1 MGRHKP
7 AALAGALALVSA
19 TVWAGVAFDWAW
31 LPPFGRWLDDFVKS
45 SGFGALA
52 ALTAAVIAYRGVLRR
67 IGVDRQM
74 DVERRADAGESAERA
89 RHWQMLLWVYDNI
102 DTADPDRMFLVCQAL
117 AREVRTDLE
126 KTMLAAIIE
135 ERLDDDREVSA

>member
-1 MGRHKP
+1 MGRHKALLVACA
-7 AALAGALALVSA
+7 AALVGAA
-19 TVWAGVAFDWAW
+19 VWAGVTFDWAW
-31 LPPFGRWLDDFVKS
+31 LPPFGRWLDGFVKS

-52 ALTAAVIAYRGVLRR
+52 ALTAAVIAYRGVIQR

-74 DVERRADAGESAERA
+74 EVERRADAGESAERA

-117 AREVRTDLE
+117 AKEVRTDLE

-135 ERLDDDREVSA
+135 ERLEDDAEVSR